1 MRVAVLL
8 PILAILLLT
17 AVWIALF
24 VAPSLQGQRWSVVL
38 LVDDREPAPGPV
50 FEEWAHSVRRFAR
63 RNPGAEAVALEPAV
77 DADLARAGYLVADDV
92 ADPIAWLDARVR
104 DGQPFFLALYAG
116 RGSDIAFERISSHLE
131 RTGLA
136 RRTILAAWTATFFAF
151 DMPSSLDRARAVATR
166 DQPSDPAD
174 ILPTLLQLIGL
185 TPSRPL
191 PGYALAG

>member
-17 AVWIALF
+17 AVWVALF
-24 VAPSLQGQRWSVVL
+24 VAPSQQAQRWSVVL
-38 LVDDREPAPGPV
+38 LVDDRDQPPGPAL
-50 FEEWAHSVRRFAR
+50 EEWAHSVRRFAR
-63 RNPGAEAVALEPAV
+63 AVPGAGAVVREPAI
-77 DADLARAGYLVADDV
+77 DADLANAGYLVANDV
-92 ADPIAWLDARVR
+92 ADPIGWLDARMR

-116 RGSDIAFERISSHLE
+116 RGSDIAFERIGAHLE

-151 DMPSSLDRARAVATR
+151 DMPSSLDRTHAVPTR
-166 DQPSDPAD
+166 TRPSDPAD
-174 ILPTLLQLIGL
+174 ILPTLLRLIGL
-185 TPSRPL
+185 TPSQPL